1 MDYIKDYIEAV
12 PKSTRTEQLPQVI
25 QNGIRMLNLEVLTVI
40 LLKDTYF
47 WNQ

>member
-12 PKSTRTEQLPQVI
+12 PKSTSREQLPQVI